1 VITRK
6 KKSLGDDPLSWLKNG
21 TVGEDKSS
29 SKKKLVSKKK
39 KKKVAAK
46 RKKKITSTVNEK
58 TGETILLESVLVI
71 DEAMQLH
78 KKLGSCINQKND
90 VIIDASGVNMI
101 DTAMLQLLTVFVTKL
116 KNVGLKVIW
125 KNPSEELI
133 NRATLLDLQKQLGL
147 C

>member
-1 VITRK
+1 VVTRK
-6 KKSLGDDPLSWLKNG
+6 KNSLGDDPLSGSKNG
-21 TVGEDKSS
+21 IAGEDKSS
-29 SKKKLVSKKK
+29 SKKKLISKKT

-46 RKKKITSTVNEK
+46 RKKKITSTVNEQI
-58 TGETILLESVLVI
+58 GETILLESVLVI

-78 KKLGSCINQKND
+78 KKLGSYINQKND
-90 VIIDASGVNMI
+90 VVIDASGVNMI

-116 KNVGLKVIW
+116 KNEGLKVIW

-133 NRATLLDLQKQLGL
+133 NRATLLDLQKQLGI